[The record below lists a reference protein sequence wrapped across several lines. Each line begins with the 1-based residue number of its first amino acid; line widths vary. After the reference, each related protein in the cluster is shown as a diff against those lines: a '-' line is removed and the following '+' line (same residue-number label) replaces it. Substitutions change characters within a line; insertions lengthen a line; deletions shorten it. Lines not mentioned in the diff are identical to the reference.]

1 MASSIR
7 KVSEDVKLRPFL
19 STHFDSQTYIK
30 TVIKEGRSEE
40 CFNNVATCI
49 EEVNE
54 EIKAYISQNKD
65 VLMSG
70 MQDVALLS
78 ERYSLLYSTSQK
90 LQRNVDRLKKEVPA
104 QQKKIDLSSIWSVV
118 CSSYSEPQ
126 YVFRPLNLMT
136 S

>member
-1 MASSIR
+1 MANSIR

-19 STHFDSQTYIK
+19 SSHFDSQTYIK

-40 CFNNVATCI
+40 CFNNVASCI

-54 EIKAYISQNKD
+54 EIKGYISQHKD

-90 LQRNVDRLKKEVPA
+90 LQRNVDRLKKEVWQFEQA
-104 QQKKIDLSSIWSVV
+104 MMIRAVRNRSITFLLFLLSRHSNRTI
-118 CSSYSEPQ
+118 
-126 YVFRPLNLMT
+126 L
-136 S
+136 